1 MDLSSQVGM
10 NLREIRKNKRM
21 SLEELAS
28 VSNVSK
34 LTLGKI
40 ERGKQIQLLISFGK
54 YVEGFI
60 FH

>member
-28 VSNVSK
+28 ISNVSK
-34 LTLGKI
+34 LTLGKLN
-40 ERGKQIQLLISFGK
+40 EGKQIQLLIFFGK